1 MSYLMKLHTHT
12 QNEIASLSL
21 RVIMLSQDN
30 ALPEPVDYLTTL
42 IQGMGNSLH
51 VVRRLQETFLTI

>member
-1 MSYLMKLHTHT
+1 MKLHTHT

-42 IQGMGNSLH
+42 IQGMGNL
-51 VVRRLQETFLTI
+51 LTCCKETPRDFPNNIDY